1 MREWIELLTTP
12 GFVFEEA
19 VAFFGDKLPM
29 KESEFYQLA
38 EEYRA
43 QAFTISGYSK
53 IQLLRKFHG
62 ELLKAIDEG
71 TTLGKFR
78 ERMNDWLEQRGY
90 EGVTNYQADNIFRT
104 NVQTAYQVGHW
115 KQMTAPETLRL
126 RPYWQY
132 DAVQDKRTRPSH
144 LAMHGRVFR
153 ADDPIWNTWYPPNG
167 FRCRCTVRTLSER
180 QVRERGLKVETE
192 PPVSAQLNG
201 QHVNI
206 MPDPS
211 FSNNPA
217 KHAFDPDVSSYPKSL
232 KKAFENREK
241 RKSKE

>member
-1 MREWIELLTTP
+1 MKELFDLLTDDI
-12 GFVFEEA
+12 VFEEA
-19 VAFFGDKLPM
+19 VEYFGGKLPLTS
-29 KESEFYQLA
+29 SEFYKLA
-38 EEYRA
+38 EEYRS

-53 IQLLRKFHG
+53 IQVLRRFHD
-62 ELLKAIDEG
+62 ELLTAIEEG
-71 TTLGKFR
+71 TTLDSFR
-78 ERMNDWLEQRGY
+78 SRMNDWLEHRGY
-90 EGVTNYQADNIFRT
+90 EGITSYQADNIFRT

-144 LAMHGRVFR
+144 LAMNGRVFR
-153 ADDPIWNTWYPPNG
+153 ADDPIWDTWYPPNG

-180 QVRERGLKVETE
+180 QVIELGLEVNTE
-192 PPVSAQLNG
+192 PPVSAQVNG
-201 QHVNI
+201 HHVNI
-206 MPDPS
+206 LPDPK
-211 FSNNPA
+211 FSNNAA
-217 KHAFDPDVSSYPKSL
+217 KHAYNPDVSSYPRSL